1 MRNNRLTTNTT
12 GKPLV
17 KQDYSSIPFKN
28 TAIDRLQ
35 RKSAE
40 PMLFKDLPE
49 VTVRA
54 NANQKLANNVSIG
67 NADDRKKSSLK
78 ALRQIENNYVGGPRD
93 LENKMVPKKK
103 KKLLTADNALI
114 AANAGAV
121 VGVAGAIINGEI
133 QNRKWKKQNPPRDWS
148 NFDPWKQ

>member
-54 NANQKLANNVSIG
+54 NAKPL
-67 NADDRKKSSLK
+67 SLK
-78 ALRQIENNYVGGPRD
+78 TVSPSQTGKDLLRANQMGKRIYPKQ
-93 LENKMVPKKK
+93 LPKKAVKEK
-103 KKLLTADNALI
+103 KKLLTADNALLGGVLGMT
-114 AANAGAV
+114 A
-121 VGVAGAIINGEI
+121 GVAGMMINDEI
-133 QNRKWKKQNPPRDWS
+133 QARKWKKQNPPRDWS

>member
-1 MRNNRLTTNTT
+1 
-12 GKPLV
+12 
-17 KQDYSSIPFKN
+17 
-28 TAIDRLQ
+28 
-35 RKSAE
+35 
-40 PMLFKDLPE
+40 
-49 VTVRA
+49 
-54 NANQKLANNVSIG
+54 
-67 NADDRKKSSLK
+67 
-78 ALRQIENNYVGGPRD
+78 
-93 LENKMVPKKK
+93 MVPKKK